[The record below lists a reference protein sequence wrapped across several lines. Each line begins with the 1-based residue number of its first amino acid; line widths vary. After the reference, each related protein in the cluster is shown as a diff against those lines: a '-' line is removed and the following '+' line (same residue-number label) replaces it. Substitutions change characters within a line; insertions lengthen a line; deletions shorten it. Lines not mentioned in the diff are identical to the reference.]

1 MKTVQE
7 LKEKYEKATKGKIT
21 VQQLIENQEEEIA
34 NLQDVIMSLMDTSS
48 GCIARLKEIALRPN
62 PLSTPEYID
71 LLIEGE
77 RSEGKQG
84 YLARIQSLETMK
96 GKAQIIA
103 KVAKREKLTKTEE
116 ELLVERQKRQEKK
129 GLVNT
134 LLNFMGF

>member
-1 MKTVQE
+1 MRDGKCRVCPGNCDWNIHFNQKYRWDYVKEKQMKTVQE

-84 YLARIQSLETMK
+84 YLARMLQMQRSSQK
-96 GKAQIIA
+96 Q
-103 KVAKREKLTKTEE
+103 EE
-116 ELLVERQKRQEKK
+116 
-129 GLVNT
+129 
-134 LLNFMGF
+134 